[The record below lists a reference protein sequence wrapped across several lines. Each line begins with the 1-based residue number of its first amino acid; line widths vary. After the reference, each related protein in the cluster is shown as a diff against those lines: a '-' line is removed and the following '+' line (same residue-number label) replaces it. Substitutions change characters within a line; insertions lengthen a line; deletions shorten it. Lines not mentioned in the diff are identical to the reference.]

1 MKILNKSDFIASIIL
16 ILTGIV
22 FYFIIIPQEI
32 ILEDEAIIGPDLLPN
47 ICVILISFLSI
58 LLFFK
63 SIKKQDLQ
71 GQKNNKVKV
80 NSDKEKLDDEQNNKS
95 LMPGVPSQFTLIEVR
110 RVFLLSLTIFISI
123 LLFTYVDVLISSIF
137 LILGCCIVCGL
148 RKIWIILALSV
159 GLILLAYFLLYQ
171 VLGTAVG

>member
-1 MKILNKSDFIASIIL
+1 MKILNKSDFIASILL
-16 ILTGIV
+16 ILTGII

-32 ILEDEAIIGPDLLPN
+32 IVEDEAILGPDLLPN
-47 ICVILISFLSI
+47 ICIILISFLSV

-63 SIKKQDLQ
+63 SIKTDMK
-71 GQKNNKVKV
+71 KENNNEDKISDDDDPMILKVK
-80 NSDKEKLDDEQNNKS
+80 SEFS
-95 LMPGVPSQFTLIEVR
+95 LIEIK
-110 RVFLLSLTIFISI
+110 RVFLLSLTILISI

-137 LILGCCIVCGL
+137 LILGCCLVCGL
-148 RKIWIILALSV
+148 KKIWIILSLSF

>member
-1 MKILNKSDFIASIIL
+1 MKILNKSDFIASIVL
-16 ILTGIV
+16 ILTGII

-32 ILEDEAIIGPDLLPN
+32 IVEDEAILGPDLLPK
-47 ICVILISFLSI
+47 ICIILISFLSV

-63 SIKKQDLQ
+63 SIKTDK
-71 GQKNNKVKV
+71 KKENNNEDKISDDDDPMILKVK
-80 NSDKEKLDDEQNNKS
+80 SEFS
-95 LMPGVPSQFTLIEVR
+95 LIEIK
-110 RVFLLSLTIFISI
+110 RVFLLSLTILISI

-137 LILGCCIVCGL
+137 LILGCCLVCGL
-148 RKIWIILALSV
+148 KKIWIILSLSI

>member
-1 MKILNKSDFIASIIL
+1 MKILNKSDFIASILL
-16 ILTGIV
+16 ILTGII

-32 ILEDEAIIGPDLLPN
+32 IVEDEAILGPDLLPN
-47 ICVILISFLSI
+47 ICIILISFLSV

-63 SIKKQDLQ
+63 SIKTD
-71 GQKNNKVKV
+71 KNKENNNEDKISDDDDPMILKVK
-80 NSDKEKLDDEQNNKS
+80 SEFS
-95 LMPGVPSQFTLIEVR
+95 LIEIK
-110 RVFLLSLTIFISI
+110 RVFLLSLTILISI

-137 LILGCCIVCGL
+137 LILGCCLVCGL
-148 RKIWIILALSV
+148 KKIWIILSLSF

>member
-1 MKILNKSDFIASIIL
+1 MKILNKSDFIASIVL
-16 ILTGIV
+16 ILTGII

-32 ILEDEAIIGPDLLPN
+32 IVEDEAILGPDLLPN
-47 ICVILISFLSI
+47 ICIILISFLSV

-63 SIKKQDLQ
+63 SIKTDK
-71 GQKNNKVKV
+71 KKENNNEDKISDDDDPMILKVK
-80 NSDKEKLDDEQNNKS
+80 SEFS
-95 LMPGVPSQFTLIEVR
+95 LIEIK
-110 RVFLLSLTIFISI
+110 RVFLLSLTILISI

-137 LILGCCIVCGL
+137 LILGCCLVCGL
-148 RKIWIILALSV
+148 KKIWIILSLSF